1 MVGDAGV
8 GKSSLLL
15 RYTDDKFSHDI
26 VPTVGLDFRVKV
38 RILETV
44 TGIYTLLFF
53 IGDRAQ
59 GILSQVVNLGH
70 CRCEEHQC
78 IIICLTL
85 SPGQERF
92 QNISSAYYRGAQGV
106 LLVYDVTSRKSLDR
120 LDTWLG
126 EVARHEEGDRGA
138 SMVRMVVGTKS
149 DQLARRVITRD
160 MGARWAADRGLTFT
174 GRDHGSR
181 I

>member
-1 MVGDAGV
+1 MIFG
-8 GKSSLLL
+8 
-15 RYTDDKFSHDI
+15 
-26 VPTVGLDFRVKV
+26 
-38 RILETV
+38 
-44 TGIYTLLFF
+44 
-53 IGDRAQ
+53 Q
-59 GILSQVVNLGH
+59 W
-70 CRCEEHQC
+70 
-78 IIICLTL
+78 TL

-160 MGARWAADRGLTFT
+160 TGARWAADRGLAFT
-174 GRDHGSR
+174 GRDHGSC